1 MLEKEIE
8 KEGIP
13 CVLITALTAPAKTIG
28 ANRIVQGIAI
38 TNPVGNPELPY
49 EAEKELRRALIL
61 DALERLTKTA

>member
-1 MLEKEIE
+1 VLEKEIE

-49 EAEKELRRALIL
+49 EGEKELRRKLVL
-61 DALERLTKTA
+61 DALEKLTKTA